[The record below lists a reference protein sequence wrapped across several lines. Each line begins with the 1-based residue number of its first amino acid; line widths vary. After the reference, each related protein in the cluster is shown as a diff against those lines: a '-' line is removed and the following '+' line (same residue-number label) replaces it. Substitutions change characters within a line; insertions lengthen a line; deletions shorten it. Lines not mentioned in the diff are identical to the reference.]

1 MFLSCGSL
9 PGNCLKYA
17 QSLQGLIDGAP
28 FLTGRIGEDIF
39 GAIKDRCSGFGNAG
53 EHLGVIQFQHDG
65 LIEPVPRIAGR
76 M

>member
-1 MFLSCGSL
+1 MFLSCGFL

-39 GAIKDRCSGFGNAG
+39 GAIKDRRSGFGNAG
-53 EHLGVIQFQHDG
+53 EHFGVIQFQHGG
-65 LIEPVPRIAGR
+65 LIQPVPRIAGR